1 MLYIGHY
8 QRQVTGDI
16 SRALKCYQKAVRLQP
31 DHMEALGCSGD
42 LLFNSGMEEEAFGVY
57 SEVTKRVPVARAKQA
72 WLRVGLYHRKKGQF
86 NDAIHCFQKSLTTD
100 ASDKQCWECLAE
112 AYLAR
117 GSHTSAL
124 RTFARVVEL
133 DPESVY
139 CLYQLGNINQVR
151 GELNEAVARYS
162 AVLDLQPNYLPA
174 LKGRGHTHYLLA
186 LSSLRQNSD
195 AKAVSHVS
203 LALTDLTRAASIKP
217 NFLCVWKL
225 IGNCCTCLHQVH
237 PDIARPAVPE
247 VLCGEGGSLGTTS
260 EVDKTQ
266 LFLIGCRSFARA
278 LQLSPECSSLWHDLA
293 LTYYHLSQ
301 ISSTNEKKSEFIG
314 SAFSVINKALSISP
328 RDHTHWNLLG
338 VIAAHPG
345 IGKPAVAQHA
355 FISSVQLE
363 NNNGLAWANLG
374 ALYLKHGS
382 IQLAHKA
389 FSIAQSLDPGYATAW
404 IGQAS
409 IAHSIGDA
417 DCMDLYRHTT
427 ELEYHSEGSRGYGYW
442 VCHSLASLSPD
453 LLLEPGAQDLN
464 QVARRGLLQARDC
477 LQRLTEREPGDLWA
491 LNHLALLLEQEGLL
505 GLADQVL
512 HRAEEL
518 LEANPS
524 ALTPAQCSAVS
535 INRARV
541 LSALGRHEESLGLWL
556 SVNPS
561 PTDLSSRL
569 HLALA
574 LHRAGKYKE
583 SLQVYEAGVEEADEN
598 RKSAVLGACAMV
610 AYALGDTHNC
620 KTYLFKAFETSPPC
634 LHVLIGLCV
643 VGCLTLD
650 LTLLQTALLETSKTI
665 EWNSGDGQML
675 HASCLVALKII
686 MNSSQIGSECV
697 ETAATLLNQLHD
709 RPQYVESPPLPLV
722 VPLLAASSPTP
733 EALSVHAQ
741 KLFHSYPSSVWSI
754 ATLAHAA
761 VHLHNSTKTGLKALL
776 NYYVESDLSYTAK
789 AYGKHVEKLKL
800 WQNS

>member
-1 MLYIGHY
+1 
-8 QRQVTGDI
+8 
-16 SRALKCYQKAVRLQP
+16 
-31 DHMEALGCSGD
+31 
-42 LLFNSGMEEEAFGVY
+42 
-57 SEVTKRVPVARAKQA
+57 
-72 WLRVGLYHRKKGQF
+72 
-86 NDAIHCFQKSLTTD
+86 
-100 ASDKQCWECLAE
+100 
-112 AYLAR
+112 
-117 GSHTSAL
+117 
-124 RTFARVVEL
+124 
-133 DPESVY
+133 
-139 CLYQLGNINQVR
+139 
-151 GELNEAVARYS
+151 
-162 AVLDLQPNYLPA
+162 
-174 LKGRGHTHYLLA
+174 
-186 LSSLRQNSD
+186 
-195 AKAVSHVS
+195 
-203 LALTDLTRAASIKP
+203 
-217 NFLCVWKL
+217 
-225 IGNCCTCLHQVH
+225 
-237 PDIARPAVPE
+237 
-247 VLCGEGGSLGTTS
+247 
-260 EVDKTQ
+260 
-266 LFLIGCRSFARA
+266 
-278 LQLSPECSSLWHDLA
+278 LSPECSSLWHDLA